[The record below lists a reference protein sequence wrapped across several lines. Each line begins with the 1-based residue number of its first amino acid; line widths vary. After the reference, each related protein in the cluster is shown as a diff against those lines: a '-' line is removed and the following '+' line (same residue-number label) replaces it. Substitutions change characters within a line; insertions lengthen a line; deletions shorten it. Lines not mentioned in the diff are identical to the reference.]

1 MIPLAFCLLLGG
13 GVILACQDFP
23 RAHGSQGFGQGP
35 AFYPQVLAWALI
47 GLGLAS
53 FLTHL
58 RQPAPAP
65 TETAPAEAAPEEPA
79 RYGLVAAM
87 AALAVADI
95 LVMQYFGFFVAGFLL
110 MLAMICLIRPPRGL
124 RPLLL
129 DLAYSAGMVV
139 LVYLVF
145 EAFIKIQLPRG
156 AFLS

>member
-35 AFYPQVLAWALI
+35 AFYPQVLAWVLI

-58 RQPAPAP
+58 RQP
-65 TETAPAEAAPEEPA
+65 TEKPAEAAPEGPA
-79 RYGLVAAM
+79 RYGLVAAV
-87 AALAVADI
+87 AVLAVADI

-110 MLAMICLIRPPRGL
+110 LLAMICLIRPPRGL

-156 AFLS
+156 AYFS